1 MNNIT
6 SVKIPFKYKII
17 RISNTNYNIKINFNT
32 INKIYNNSTKIH
44 YNDPTHSQR

>member
-17 RISNTNYNIKINFNT
+17 KFSNTNYKVKINLNIKINNDSNR
-32 INKIYNNSTKIH
+32 IP
-44 YNDPTHSQR
+44 YNDPMHSQR